1 MWMEVLC
8 SSGFAPLPRR
18 SSVSDSQKMSGIV
31 GAEENR
37 PGIFLW
43 NGRDYHPL
51 GPTSRTGSPP
61 RILFLIT
68 EDNYFWANRLN
79 LARKLRDLG
88 AEVWVMTRVQSLAKE
103 LGREGFYVVPWQ
115 VSRKSLNPIR
125 EALAFLQVVR
135 AYREVAP
142 DLVHQIA
149 LKPIVYGGLAAR
161 FRGETSAINMIIGLG
176 HAFLS
181 DSIYMRITRQFL
193 LPLLRF
199 SLRKENSKTIFQNRG
214 NLEDILRTGAVKDNQ
229 CILIRGDGVNLE
241 RFSPRPEPDGI
252 PVVILAG
259 RLLWT
264 KGVREFVQA
273 AQLLRSRDISA
284 RFVLVGG
291 TDHANPASI
300 PEAEVRSWVNSKL
313 VEWWGHRDDMPNVFA
328 QANLVCL
335 PSYGEGAPNAL
346 MEAAACGRAVVASDV
361 PGCRD
366 VVRHGETGL
375 LVPARD
381 SADLAGA
388 LAMLIE
394 NSDLRAR
401 MGARGRE
408 LAVREYSVDIIL
420 NQMLSVYRE
429 LLGSR
434 LKLCDASAKDAA

>member
-1 MWMEVLC
+1 MN
-8 SSGFAPLPRR
+8 PL
-18 SSVSDSQKMSGIV
+18 SDHV
-31 GAEENR
+31 RAEENQ
-37 PGIFLW
+37 PGILLQK
-43 NGRDYHPL
+43 GRDYHSL
-51 GPTSRTGSPP
+51 EPTSRIGSPP

-68 EDNYFWANRLN
+68 EDNYFWANRLI

-88 AEVWVMTRVQSLAKE
+88 TEVWVMTRVQSFGKE
-103 LGREGFYVVPWQ
+103 LVREGFHVLPWQ

-125 EALAFLQVVR
+125 EAFAFLQVLR

-142 DLVHQIA
+142 DLVHHIA

-161 FRGETSAINMIIGLG
+161 LRGETAAVNMIIGLG

-181 DSIYMRITRQFL
+181 RSIYMQILRQFL
-193 LPLLRF
+193 LSLLRL
-199 SLRKENSKTIFQNRG
+199 SLRNENSKTILQNRS
-214 NLEDILRTGAVKDNQ
+214 NLEDILRAGAVKDNQ

-241 RFSPRPEPDGI
+241 RFSPRPEPDGV

-273 AQLLRSRDISA
+273 AKLLRGRGISA
-284 RFVLVGG
+284 RFVLVGS
-291 TDHANPASI
+291 TDDANPGSI
-300 PEAEVRSWVNSKL
+300 PQAEVRSWVNSKL
-313 VEWWGHRDDMPNVFA
+313 VEWWGHRDDMPDVFA

-346 MEAAACGRAVVASDV
+346 MEAAACGRAVVASNV

-375 LVPARD
+375 LVAARN

-388 LAMLIE
+388 LAKLIE
-394 NSDLRAR
+394 DSDLRAR
-401 MGARGRE
+401 MGERGRE
-408 LAVREYSVDIIL
+408 LAVREYSVDIVL
-420 NQMLSVYRE
+420 NQTLSVYRE

-434 LKLCDASAKDAA
+434 LKLCAASAKDAA